1 MLLQLWFD
9 ESGFIISAELVM
21 VATILVIGLIVG
33 LSEVQHAVVGELN
46 DVADAIGS
54 ANQSYGYSGFA
65 KRDGWWGWG
74 GGWGGGRVHAWT
86 VGSTFVDVTDACDL
100 NQCALACN
108 PPVIELPKC
117 DNGVV
122 VPYHHHTDRHDRHDR
137 DDDHDHEH
145 HDRDDDHDDDD

>member
-1 MLLQLWFD
+1 MLKQLWSD

-54 ANQSYGYSGFA
+54 ANQSFGYSGFV

-74 GGWGGGRVHAWT
+74 GGNIHA
-86 VGSTFVDVTDACDL
+86 V
-100 NQCALACN
+100 
-108 PPVIELPKC
+108 
-117 DNGVV
+117 
-122 VPYHHHTDRHDRHDR
+122 
-137 DDDHDHEH
+137 
-145 HDRDDDHDDDD
+145 

>member
-1 MLLQLWFD
+1 MFKSLWCD
-9 ESGFIISAELVM
+9 ESGFIISAELIM

-54 ANQSYGYSGFA
+54 ANQSYGFSGFA

-74 GGWGGGRVHAWT
+74 GGRIHAWT
-86 VGSTFVDVTDACDL
+86 VGSTFIDVTDACDL

-117 DNGVV
+117 DHGVV
-122 VPYHHHTDRHDRHDR
+122 IPHCQHDVVP
-137 DDDHDHEH
+137 
-145 HDRDDDHDDDD
+145 